1 MIQLEQA
8 QGRTEPLLFSF
19 EAVPGGLSEAAFKT
33 VFCSLRSRVFER
45 LIRVANG
52 ELPQGLVGAILPR
65 SLVDGGGFSLSG
77 LRPSG
82 KSLVTPCSLTRPY
95 ENPLRSLRPPPIT
108 GSGTAPRTT
117 HILPARIIY
126 PYLRVQGGS
135 W

>member
-52 ELPQGLVGAILPR
+52 GLPQGLVGAILPR

-95 ENPLRSLRPPPIT
+95 ESTKIVETPPIT